1 MVEHLLC
8 ALPGRPRFDDAHRAV
23 RFHGRD
29 LRPFEDLRRDAV
41 GSVLDHQRDD
51 AAGEAPNGENG
62 GGALALPTG
71 TDDREAKDAYTFAH
85 SDGVKGNLA
94 QEGIPPLKSTLGDP
108 QYLAQTDDFFGG
120 QKPHA
125 VIAQASK
132 DVRTDFTYLSY
143 TAHANSIAVDSIG
156 QSYHGKLTLHEALQQ
171 WGESLKKYGE
181 E

>member
-1 MVEHLLC
+1 M
-8 ALPGRPRFDDAHRAV
+8 
-23 RFHGRD
+23 
-29 LRPFEDLRRDAV
+29 
-41 GSVLDHQRDD
+41 
-51 AAGEAPNGENG
+51 
-62 GGALALPTG
+62 
-71 TDDREAKDAYTFAH
+71 
-85 SDGVKGNLA
+85 
-94 QEGIPPLKSTLGDP
+94 EGIPPLKSTLGDP

-143 TAHANSIAVDSIG
+143 TAYANSIAVDSIG

-181 E
+181 EKASPYGRPGADPNNERNIMQLL

>member
-1 MVEHLLC
+1 MKV
-8 ALPGRPRFDDAHRAV
+8 
-23 RFHGRD
+23 
-29 LRPFEDLRRDAV
+29 
-41 GSVLDHQRDD
+41 
-51 AAGEAPNGENG
+51 
-62 GGALALPTG
+62 
-71 TDDREAKDAYTFAH
+71 
-85 SDGVKGNLA
+85 NLA

-108 QYLAQTDDFFGG
+108 RPRPMISSEGRS
-120 QKPHA
+120 PHA

-143 TAHANSIAVDSIG
+143 TAYANSIAVDSIG

>member
-1 MVEHLLC
+1 MC
-8 ALPGRPRFDDAHRAV
+8 I
-23 RFHGRD
+23 RD
-29 LRPFEDLRRDAV
+29 R
-41 GSVLDHQRDD
+41 RDD

-71 TDDREAKDAYTFAH
+71 TDDREAKAAYTFAH
-85 SDGVKGNLA
+85 GDGVKVNLA

-125 VIAQASK
+125 VIAQAYK
-132 DVRTDFTYLSY
+132 DMRTDFTYLSY
-143 TAHANSIAVDSIG
+143 TAYANSIAVDSIG

>member
-1 MVEHLLC
+1 M
-8 ALPGRPRFDDAHRAV
+8 
-23 RFHGRD
+23 
-29 LRPFEDLRRDAV
+29 
-41 GSVLDHQRDD
+41 
-51 AAGEAPNGENG
+51 
-62 GGALALPTG
+62 
-71 TDDREAKDAYTFAH
+71 
-85 SDGVKGNLA
+85 KGNLA
-94 QEGIPPLKSTLGDP
+94 QGGHSSAEIDARRPA
-108 QYLAQTDDFFGG
+108 AQTDDFFGG

-143 TAHANSIAVDSIG
+143 TAYANSIAVDSIG